1 LRPLFK
7 DDLEIEVLGLHLTV
21 RRIVG
26 IAVLLCMLGLV
37 LFMVSELGGDD
48 EVPPV
53 NNTTGR
59 YEEDDPNWALCAVF
73 IFLAVVLIAFLI
85 IEVRT

>member
-1 LRPLFK
+1 MRPLFK

-26 IAVLLCMLGLV
+26 IAVLVCLLV
-37 LFMVSELGGDD
+37 LVGYMVSELGGEDGY
-48 EVPPV
+48 PPV

-59 YEEDDPNWALCAVF
+59 YEEEEPNWALCTVF
-73 IFLAVVLIAFLI
+73 VFLALVLIAFLTL
-85 IEVRT
+85 EVKS

>member
-1 LRPLFK
+1 MRPLFK

-26 IAVLLCMLGLV
+26 LAVLACLLV
-37 LFMVSELGGDD
+37 LVGYMVSELGGEDGT
-48 EVPPV
+48 PPV

-59 YEEDDPNWALCAVF
+59 YEEGDANWPLCAVF
-73 IFLAVVLIAFLI
+73 IFLALVLMALI
-85 IEVRT
+85 LFEVRS